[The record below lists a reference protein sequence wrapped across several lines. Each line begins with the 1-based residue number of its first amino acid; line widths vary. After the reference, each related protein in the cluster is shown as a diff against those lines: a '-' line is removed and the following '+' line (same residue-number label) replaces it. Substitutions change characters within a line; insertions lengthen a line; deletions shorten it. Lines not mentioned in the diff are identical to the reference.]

1 MMENAFRN
9 LPGFR
14 EWYKQSDADWRP
26 EFREW
31 IESVKEHVDREKASE
46 ES

>member
-9 LPGFR
+9 LPEFR

-31 IESVKEHVDREKASE
+31 IESVKKRVDREKASE